1 MKTNFTAAFL
11 GVLASGFFLL
21 TACSGPTAIPTIT
34 PTSTTV
40 VTPSSV
46 PTATPF
52 SSPTSR
58 PVQTSL
64 PDATALPA
72 PAVSST
78 LDPGPGFPQARV
90 IRHGQ
95 TGHWNYFVTLQADS
109 AINGD
114 YYAMVDQNKEYTC
127 HISSKMPRQMTCM
140 GPMAAFEDYID
151 FWVYAKGGTEPVF
164 KAHLYIAAD

>member
-1 MKTNFTAAFL
+1 MKTNFTSTFL
-11 GVLASGFFLL
+11 GILASGVFLL
-21 TACSGPTAIPTIT
+21 TACSGPTVMPTTMPTQTLVIPSPI
-34 PTSTTV
+34 
-40 VTPSSV
+40 

-78 LDPGPGFPQARV
+78 SDPGPGFPQARV

-95 TGHWNYFVTLQADS
+95 TGNWNYFVTLQAES

-114 YYAMVDQNKEYTC
+114 YYAVVDQNKNYTC
-127 HISSKMPRQMTCM
+127 HISSKMSQQMTCT

-151 FWVYAKGGTEPVF
+151 FWVYTKGKTEPVF
-164 KAHLYIAAD
+164 KVHLYIPAD